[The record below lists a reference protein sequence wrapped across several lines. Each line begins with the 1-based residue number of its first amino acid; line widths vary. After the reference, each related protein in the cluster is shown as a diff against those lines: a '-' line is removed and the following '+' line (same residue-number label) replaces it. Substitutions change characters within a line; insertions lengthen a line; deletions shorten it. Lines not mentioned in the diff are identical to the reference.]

1 MPPASPPPSAFNQAC
16 RSPAADSR
24 TQFVARACAC
34 VRDQVDYLVCSNGAQ
49 TLDVR
54 GGGWS
59 VHSTLSLPPPDVSKI
74 IQALRDAIAPDLATI
89 LLMAHVDKSPLAGA
103 IIMSP
108 QTHTASHLRPGAPGS
123 NRITEIQKTQS
134 AVRFLDPEL
143 KRPDYVC
150 LMDDI
155 LQWQSHPQYKDV
167 DGAGRCSVKAARLW
181 CRLAP
186 FCSDCLSDQQYSMGV
201 HGYRSIHL
209 HPTNRMSST
218 SMCCVVACCRPRH

>member
-1 MPPASPPPSAFNQAC
+1 
-16 RSPAADSR
+16 
-24 TQFVARACAC
+24 
-34 VRDQVDYLVCSNGAQ
+34 
-49 TLDVR
+49 
-54 GGGWS
+54 
-59 VHSTLSLPPPDVSKI
+59 VSKI

-167 DGAGRCSVKAARLW
+167 DGAGRCSVL
-181 CRLAP
+181 LSSP
-186 FCSDCLSDQQYSMGV
+186 DCGV
-201 HGYRSIHL
+201 DSHRFVLIVCQ
-209 HPTNRMSST
+209 T
-218 SMCCVVACCRPRH
+218 SNTAWVYTATVAYICTQLTV